1 MDETKRSQNEKKFGA
16 WEELPD
22 RGRRYCYEVISRSGW
37 KARYVKE
44 VDDDEKTTT
53 SYQEIYDDAGNLV
66 EIHEKYPVDSG
77 HQKVR
82 KE

>member
-1 MDETKRSQNEKKFGA
+1 MLEWMRQSEVRTRRNLAPGRNCRTEDGA
-16 WEELPD
+16 T
-22 RGRRYCYEVISRSGW
+22 G
-37 KARYVKE
+37 YVKE

-53 SYQEIYDDAGNLV
+53 FYQEIYDDAGNLV